1 MSWSLDSAHTQIQFT
16 VRHMMISKVR
26 GEFQKV
32 TGSVNLDEANPANT
46 TVDIQIDTAS
56 VNTREAQRDGH
67 LKSPDFFNSE
77 VYPYI
82 TFKSTKVEVSGQNK
96 AVLTGD
102 LTIRDVTREVKLDVE
117 FSGMAKSP
125 WGTTSAGFTARG
137 SLNREDFGLVWNVAL
152 ETGGFLV
159 GKDIEINIET
169 ELVKAPEGAP
179 AAA

>member
-1 MSWSLDSAHTQIQFT
+1 MSWNLDTTHTQVQFS

-46 TVDIQIDTAS
+46 TLDIQIDASS

-67 LKSPDFFNSE
+67 LKSADFFNAE
-77 VYPYI
+77 TYPNL
-82 TFKSTKVEVSGQNK
+82 TFKSTKVEVTGKNT

-102 LTIRDVTREVKLDVE
+102 LTIRDVTKEVKLDVE
-117 FSGMAKSP
+117 FQGFAKSP
-125 WGTTSAGFTARG
+125 WGTTNAGFTAHT
-137 SLNREDFGLVWNVAL
+137 SINREDFGLTWNVAL
-152 ETGGFLV
+152 ETGGLLV
-159 GKDIEINIET
+159 GKEIEINIEA